1 MDRILYVDFL
11 DKYVTAGRDGT
22 FRLWNGGDCRH
33 FKTLSI
39 NSSWITDGIFMP
51 RTRKLVF
58 TSADRAI
65 SYYDA
70 NRGSFELT
78 GRISASG
85 EGGGEVGGA
94 CSNTGPVCGA
104 PACLPACLPTC
115 PPACLHP
122 PAAHTTA
129 TAPPHQPVIFSC
141 ALASPVSYWEWC
153 TQAPTSPN
161 PLGDLGL
168 EYLQLSPTSRWLGLD
183 SVWFGFTT
191 PSPAFPTIFATARA
205 PGPPSSLPSPPRPS
219 GSMGVPQCMTLVTN
233 DAGEQLVYGD
243 SKGAVVMLLCGS
255 REWPPRDLISTD
267 EHQVGGLGGLGG
279 G

>member
-1 MDRILYVDFL
+1 
-11 DKYVTAGRDGT
+11 YVTAGRDGT

-85 EGGGEVGGA
+85 
-94 CSNTGPVCGA
+94 
-104 PACLPACLPTC
+104 
-115 PPACLHP
+115 
-122 PAAHTTA
+122 
-129 TAPPHQPVIFSC
+129 
-141 ALASPVSYWEWC
+141 
-153 TQAPTSPN
+153 
-161 PLGDLGL
+161 
-168 EYLQLSPTSRWLGLD
+168 
-183 SVWFGFTT
+183 
-191 PSPAFPTIFATARA
+191 
-205 PGPPSSLPSPPRPS
+205 
-219 GSMGVPQCMTLVTN
+219 SMGVPQCMTLVTN

-243 SKGAVVMLLCGS
+243 SKGAEVPSSARELLGADSRSRGGRAGGGGGGGGGRGGGGGIQFGS
-255 REWPPRDLISTD
+255 RLTSSK
-267 EHQVGGLGGLGG
+267 
-279 G
+279 